1 MTTHEDIA
9 IPTKTMNK
17 NPSEFYPYS
26 EGCWKNMVIGMCPPH
41 VDSLVN
47 IQSV

>member
-9 IPTKTMNK
+9 LPPKIMKK
-17 NPSEFYPYS
+17 RASEYYPYS
-26 EGCWKNMVIGMCPPH
+26 EGCWKNMVSGMCPPYI
-41 VDSLVN
+41 DSLVN